1 MRGSRVKKKCRVGA
15 NVASTRAARNVLR
28 LTSRVAGDPVR
39 CQKRSMTRRLRVGVV
54 YGGRSGEHEVSLR
67 SAWTVIGALDPARYD
82 VVPIGIGKD
91 GRWRTGLESLRLL
104 EEAQRDLR
112 PLPDYGIEV
121 MVPTDPTRGALVP
134 LAGGP
139 AGPGLDV
146 VFPVLHGTFGEDGT
160 IQGLLELA
168 DLPYVGAG
176 VAASAVGMDKALMRA
191 TFRDAGLP
199 VCRSLVVH
207 PRHEPMEAIAERVLD
222 ELGFPCFVKPAN
234 SGSSVGVHKVARA
247 EELAAA
253 LDDAAAYDPKV
264 VVEEAVSARELEVAV
279 LGNADAEASVVGEI
293 LPSHEFYD
301 YVDKYVDEGARM
313 VIPAQVPPEVS
324 EAMRV
329 LAIRAF
335 RAIDCSGLARVDF
348 FLEHGTGRIL
358 VNEINTMPG
367 FTAASMYPRLWEAS
381 GVPIGQLVDRLIALA
396 LARHAERS
404 QRRLSF
410 APPATAP
417 DQRSATTTGR

>member
-1 MRGSRVKKKCRVGA
+1 
-15 NVASTRAARNVLR
+15 
-28 LTSRVAGDPVR
+28 
-39 CQKRSMTRRLRVGVV
+39 MTRRLRVGVV
-54 YGGRSGEHEVSLR
+54 YGGRSGEHEISLR
-67 SAWTVIGALDPARYD
+67 SAWTVIGALDPNRYE

-121 MVPTDPTRGALVP
+121 LVPTDPTRGALVP

-176 VAASAVGMDKALMRA
+176 VAASAVGMDKGLMKA
-191 TFRDAGLP
+191 VFRDAGLP
-199 VCRSLVVH
+199 VVRSLVVH
-207 PRHEPMEAIAERVLD
+207 PRHEAVETIAERVLD

-234 SGSSVGVHKVARA
+234 LGSSVGVHKVNAA
-247 EELAAA
+247 EGLAAA
-253 LDDAAAYDPKV
+253 LADASAYDPKV
-264 VVEEAVSARELEVAV
+264 IIEEAVSARELEVAV

-313 VIPAQVPPEVS
+313 VIPAAIPPEVS
-324 EAMRV
+324 ETMRV

-335 RAIDCSGLARVDF
+335 RAVDCSGLARVDF
-348 FLEHGTGRIL
+348 FLEHGTGRVL

-367 FTAASMYPRLWEAS
+367 FTASSMYPRMWGQS
-381 GVPIGQLVDRLIALA
+381 GVPLPQLVDRLIALA
-396 LARHAERS
+396 LERHAERA

-410 APPATAP
+410 APPSGGGTG
-417 DQRSATTTGR
+417 QRSATTTGR